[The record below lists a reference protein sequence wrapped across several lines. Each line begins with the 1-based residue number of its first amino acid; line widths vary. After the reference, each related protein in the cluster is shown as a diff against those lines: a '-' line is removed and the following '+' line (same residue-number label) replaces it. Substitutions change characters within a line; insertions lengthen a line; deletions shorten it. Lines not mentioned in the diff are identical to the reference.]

1 MLETEGGV
9 RFGGTS
15 LEGAAQSDMIATVTF
30 TVLADGPAE
39 AQALPE
45 YTALLLSG
53 YYVNVSATDLMA
65 LMAMPEVALYGD
77 LSGDGELT
85 SRSLCRWDGEAFRF
99 GKGGDKIEVRVV
111 RWLALPEVE
120 KEEDV

>member
-1 MLETEGGV
+1 MDYLMMRTNEPRMADELAAEPRSCAGQTSLAAWMP
-9 RFGGTS
+9 GGT
-15 LEGAAQSDMIATVTF
+15 T
-30 TVLADGPAE
+30 PAE
-39 AQALPE
+39 PCD
-45 YTALLLSG
+45 
-53 YYVNVSATDLMA
+53 V
-65 LMAMPEVALYGD
+65 VAEFD

-120 KEEDV
+120 KEEDL